1 MGFLP
6 IFPHRRA
13 PAIFATLTLL
23 ALAGSARAEVQGL
36 EGRVIL
42 HESPVSEARVYAYQ
56 LVEKSLH
63 KVLTDGSGRFL
74 FEALPAG
81 IYKLI
86 AHKTGLAPAIQLLQR
101 DAADSVQFVELQ
113 LTEEASA
120 DLTDFWSVRS
130 QIPSDVLREITAPL
144 AADAADTGD
153 AAGSP
158 ASDAPELANLVLG
171 SSAQMDSRM
180 LAEVS
185 AQSGVH
191 DVTPDAVA
199 RLTGANVGLKG
210 QLGKV
215 KLTME
220 GDFQSIASDL
230 QARPGPDVGMG
241 IDGQTHSVS
250 FKVQTPR
257 QGDFDLSSSSNRMT
271 MMDESFTTP
280 VEASQLFFSWNRP
293 VGEAGTTSVKA
304 SLVEESGLYN
314 RAWIDPLGLPVASRR
329 LRVEGDYARKLA
341 GFGDVRAGLR
351 YRESSGAYARRI
363 AGTGSALLATESI
376 DAFGDGGWQAHEKV
390 LVQYGLFTTMTDG
403 SISMTPR
410 GGFVLQMGPYWQTS
424 VNAAHRVVSQ
434 EDVIADDFLPVILD
448 GTMTCGEAET
458 ACYQMTVQRS
468 SGVDSQLALGA
479 SYREL
484 DETVRMYFN
493 GNFFESSEGIFLV
506 PGDRIPEVH
515 ASMRQRLAPGIV
527 TKISASVASGGGGV
541 FQSVNRRHYQNEIS
555 MVSSGIDATFE
566 RTSTGVYLSFQR
578 LDQQLVPFSQSARST
593 VPEQATDMQRLELV
607 VSQNLSAIWDLSQDW
622 AVHVGMGLARGAS
635 FFHSDVD
642 SEAIQRRV
650 VTGVAVRF

>member
-13 PAIFATLTLL
+13 TAIFATLTLL
-23 ALAGSARAEVQGL
+23 ALTGSAQAQVLGL
-36 EGRVIL
+36 EGRVVL
-42 HESPVSEARVYAYQ
+42 NQSPVSEARVYAYQ

-63 KVLTDGSGRFL
+63 KVLTDSAGRFL

-86 AHKTGLAPAIQLLQR
+86 AHKAGLAPAIQLLQR
-101 DAADSVQFVELQ
+101 DAAESAQFVELE
-113 LTEEASA
+113 LTREPSP

-130 QIPSDVLREITAPL
+130 EIPADVLREITAPL
-144 AADAADTGD
+144 SAEAADAAD
-153 AAGSP
+153 
-158 ASDAPELANLVLG
+158 APQLANLVIG
-171 SSAQMDSRM
+171 SATQMDSRM
-180 LAEVS
+180 LAEIS
-185 AQSGVH
+185 ALSGVH
-191 DVTPDAVA
+191 DVTPQASA

-215 KLTME
+215 KLSMT
-220 GDFQSIASDL
+220 GDFQSFASEL
-230 QARPGPDVGMG
+230 APSANEGIG
-241 IDGQTHSVS
+241 IDGQTHSVT
-250 FKVQTPR
+250 FNVQTPQ
-257 QGDFDLSSSSNRMT
+257 QGDFDISSSSNRLT

-280 VEASQLFFSWNRP
+280 VEASQLFFAWNRP
-293 VGEAGTTSVKA
+293 VGTSGTTSVKA

-314 RAWIDPLGLPVASRR
+314 RSWIDPLGLPVASRR
-329 LRVEGDYARKLA
+329 LRVEGDYARKLE

-351 YRESSGAYARRI
+351 YRESSGAYARRL
-363 AGTGSALLATESI
+363 AGTDSALLASESI
-376 DAFGDGGWQAHEKV
+376 DAFGDGGWQAHDKV

-403 SISMTPR
+403 SISITPR
-410 GGFVLQMGPYWQTS
+410 GGFVLQLGPLWQAS
-424 VNAAHRVVSQ
+424 FNAAHRVVAQ
-434 EDVIADDFLPVILD
+434 DDLVTDDFLPVVLD

-458 ACYQMTVQRS
+458 ACYQMSVLRS
-468 SGVDSQLALGA
+468 SGIDSQIGFGA

-506 PGDRIPEVH
+506 PGDRIPELH
-515 ASMRQRLAPGIV
+515 ASLSQRLSPGIV
-527 TKISASVASGGGGV
+527 AKVSASVASGGGGV
-541 FQSVNRRHYQNEIS
+541 FQSVNRRHYENEVS
-555 MVSSGIDATFE
+555 MITSGIDATFE

-578 LDQQLVPFSQSARST
+578 LDQQLTPYSQTAKSYAAE
-593 VPEQATDMQRLELV
+593 PATEMQRLEVV

-622 AVHVGMGLARGAS
+622 AVHLGMGLARGAS

-642 SEAIQRRV
+642 SEAIQRRI

>member
-23 ALAGSARAEVQGL
+23 ALAGSARAEVSGL
-36 EGRVIL
+36 EGRVVL
-42 HESPVSEARVYAYQ
+42 NQSPVSEARVYAYQ

-63 KVLTDGSGRFL
+63 KVLTDVSGRFL

-86 AHKTGLAPAIQLLQR
+86 AHKAGLAPAIQLLQR
-101 DAADSVQFVELQ
+101 DAADSAQFVELQ
-113 LTEEASA
+113 LSQEATS
-120 DLTDFWSVRS
+120 DLTDFWSVRGE
-130 QIPSDVLREITAPL
+130 IPADVLREITTPL
-144 AADAADTGD
+144 EAGADD
-153 AAGSP
+153 ASE
-158 ASDAPELANLVLG
+158 APEVANLVIG
-171 SSAQMDSRM
+171 SSSQMDSRL

-185 AQSGVH
+185 ALSGVH
-191 DVTPDAVA
+191 DVTPEASA
-199 RLTGANVGLKG
+199 RLTGANVGLRG

-215 KLTME
+215 KLTMQ
-220 GDFQSIASDL
+220 GDFQTFESEL
-230 QARPGPDVGMG
+230 QPRPGPDAGLD

-250 FKVQTPR
+250 FKVQTPA
-257 QGDFDLSSSSNRMT
+257 QGDFDILSTSNRLT
-271 MMDESFTTP
+271 MNDDGFVTP
-280 VEASQLFFSWNRP
+280 VEASQLFFAWNRP

-329 LRVEGDYARKLA
+329 LRVEGDYARKME
-341 GFGDVRAGLR
+341 GFGDLRAGLR
-351 YRESSGAYARRI
+351 YRESSGAYARRL

-403 SISMTPR
+403 SIAITPR
-410 GGFVLQMGPYWQTS
+410 GGFVLQMGRHWQTS
-424 VNAAHRVVSQ
+424 FNASHRVVSQ
-434 EDVIADDFLPVILD
+434 DDLISDDFLPVVLD

-458 ACYQMTVQRS
+458 ACYQMSVMRS
-468 SGVDSQLALGA
+468 SGVDSQFALGA

-493 GNFFESSEGIFLV
+493 GDFFDSSEGIFLV
-506 PGDRIPEVH
+506 PGDRIPELH
-515 ASMRQRLAPGIV
+515 ASVRQRLTPGIV
-527 TKISASVASGGGGV
+527 AKVSASVASGGGGV
-541 FQSVNRRHYQNEIS
+541 FQSVNRRYYENQVS

-578 LDQQLVPFSQSARST
+578 LDQQLARYT
-593 VPEQATDMQRLELV
+593 GKGAAFEPATDMERLELM

-622 AVHVGMGLARGAS
+622 AVHLGMGIARGAS
-635 FFHSDVD
+635 FFHTGIDD
-642 SEAIQRRV
+642 EAIQRRV